1 MPVKSRHFR
10 KNLICYKSWRFS
22 KNEQSGGTCGS
33 QTASTIVITSVLSTF
48 SWTEAGATVNVGS
61 MSCTADNCK
70 ATVAGNV
77 NVSQSGVT
85 LTGPLSYSVTI
96 TSTGMTGTAVF
107 SGTYT
112 GAVNGTCSSTYNV
125 TGTKS

>member
-1 MPVKSRHFR
+1 
-10 KNLICYKSWRFS
+10 
-22 KNEQSGGTCGS
+22 
-33 QTASTIVITSVLSTF
+33 
-48 SWTEAGATVNVGS
+48 

-112 GAVNGTCSSTYNV
+112 GAVNGTCSSNYNV
-125 TGTKS
+125 SGTKN